1 MKYIVRLT
9 KRAKKQLDRLQ
20 IAMRPRINDALKN
33 LVDYYSEKE
42 NIPKPDVKMLKGK
55 YKGLLRLRVGD
66 VRVVFR
72 LEYEQFVIFV
82 IEIVPRKDAYN

>member
-20 IAMRPRINDALKN
+20 TAMRPRINDALKN